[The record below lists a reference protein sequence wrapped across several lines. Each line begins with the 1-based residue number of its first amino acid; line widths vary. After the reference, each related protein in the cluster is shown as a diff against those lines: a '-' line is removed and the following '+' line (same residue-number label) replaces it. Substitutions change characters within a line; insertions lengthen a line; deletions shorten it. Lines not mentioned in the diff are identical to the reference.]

1 MTGEQAAPDGRTA
14 PTGLSALTGLR
25 VVEIGVWVA
34 APSAGAL
41 LADWGAEVIKVEPP
55 NGDPMRS
62 AFGSLGI
69 GKDFPNPAFA
79 QDNRGKRSVVL
90 DLRGPEAREQ
100 LEQLLATA
108 DVFLTNLR
116 PDALDSLGLEP
127 GATVERHPRL
137 VYCSVSGYGLRGE
150 DRNRPAYDIG
160 AFWARSGLS
169 VQLANSEGVPLN
181 ARGGIGDHI
190 SGLAALAGLLAAV
203 LEQRQTGRG
212 RVVEVSLLR
221 TGTYVLGWD
230 LSLQETVGKVAK
242 AEARHS
248 NQTPLMNSYRTKDGR
263 WLFFTG
269 LEADRHI
276 DPVLRALGRSDLRDD
291 PRFENARALRQNRT
305 EVIAALDEIVGERT
319 LDEWAE
325 RLDAEG
331 VWWAPA
337 QGPAN
342 VLEDPQLAANDG
354 FLTLRPDPDGRIR
367 RSINGPVSFS
377 DLPVDQ
383 AAPAPL
389 LGEHTDEVL
398 AELAELAER
407 SAAGW
412 SAPEES
418 AQA

>member
-1 MTGEQAAPDGRTA
+1 MTADGTTQ
-14 PTGLSALTGLR
+14 PSGLTALTGLR
-25 VVEIGVWVA
+25 VIEMGVWVA

-41 LADWGAEVIKVEPP
+41 LADWGADVIKVEPP

-69 GKDFPNPAFA
+69 GQDFPNPAFA
-79 QDNRGKRSVVL
+79 QDNRGKRSIVL
-90 DLRGPEAREQ
+90 DLRRPEAKEQ
-100 LEQLLATA
+100 LEDLLSTA

-116 PDALDSLGLEP
+116 PDALDGLGLEP
-127 GATVERHPRL
+127 AATVARHPRL
-137 VYCSVSGYGLRGE
+137 VYCSVSGYGLRGQ

-242 AEARHS
+242 SEARDA
-248 NQTPLMNSYRTKDGR
+248 NQTPLMNSYRTSDGR
-263 WLFFTG
+263 WFFFTG

-276 DPVLRALGRSDLRDD
+276 DAVLRALGRPDLRAD
-291 PRFENARALRQNRT
+291 PRFADARALRKNRS
-305 EVIAALDEIVGERT
+305 EVIAVLDDIVAQRT
-319 LDEWAE
+319 LGEWAE

-337 QGPAN
+337 QGPAD
-342 VLEDPQLAANDG
+342 VLEDRQLAANDG
-354 FLTLRPDPDGRIR
+354 FLALPADSDGRVR

-383 AAPAPL
+383 AAPAPF

-398 AELAELAER
+398 AELVAR
-407 SAAGW
+407 QRAGGEP
-412 SAPEES
+412 A
-418 AQA
+418 